1 MTKTK
6 QLADLLGQIRDL
18 FADED
23 CDTHPGW
30 QLEEVLD
37 DFAAIMRVL
46 HEEDL
51 QRKHDHLKNYTRVKL
66 IAPDEDRWNA
76 ALRLTVRLGDDKLED
91 LFFPFSVQE
100 SGMAVAV
107 WSGVVGDEL

>member
-30 QLEEVLD
+30 QLEEILS
-37 DFAAIMRVL
+37 DFALLMRVL

-51 QRKHDHLKNYTRVKL
+51 QRKREHLEHCAHVKF

-76 ALRLTVRLGDDKLED
+76 TLRLTVRLGDDKLED

-107 WSGVVGDEL
+107 WSGVVGGVL

>member
-1 MTKTK
+1 MFKT
-6 QLADLLGQIRDL
+6 QRLAELLREIRDL

-23 CDTHPGW
+23 CDTHPGVD
-30 QLEEVLD
+30 LEEILS
-37 DFAAIMRVL
+37 DFATLMRVM

-51 QRKHDHLKNYTRVKL
+51 QRKHEHLKHCARVKF

-76 ALRLTVRLGDDKLED
+76 TLRLTVRLGDDKLED

>member
-6 QLADLLGQIRDL
+6 KLADLLGQIRDL

-23 CDTHPGW
+23 CDTHPGVD
-30 QLEEVLD
+30 LEEILS
-37 DFAAIMRVL
+37 DFALLMRVL

-51 QRKHDHLKNYTRVKL
+51 QRKHERLKHCARVKF

-76 ALRLTVRLGDDKLED
+76 TLRLTVMIDDDRLED
-91 LFFPFSVQE
+91 LYFPFSVQE
-100 SGMAVAV
+100 SGRAVAV
-107 WSGVVGDEL
+107 WSGVVGGEL